1 MHGAG
6 TRCLIA
12 LAAAAVVATA
22 GPADAQTSGPAVP
35 DGISIP
41 AAPTKPTYPRTAF
54 APAATPAPRRSWAG
68 DSESFS
74 RVIADA
80 AAHHGVPERLIWAI
94 IRVESGFDHRA
105 VSRRGARG
113 LMQLMPATAE
123 RLGVRDVFNPRENID
138 AGTRHLRAMM
148 LRFRYDLRLAIAAYN
163 AGEKPVLAHGGVPP
177 YPETR
182 QYVTQVLRLY
192 NTPGEPRLWR
202 NELYRIVRPN
212 GTVVYTNIAFGQ
224 VGGVSHGR

>member
-1 MHGAG
+1 MILQEYRGQLLVVRQSDHG
-6 TRCLIA
+6 I
-12 LAAAAVVATA
+12 
-22 GPADAQTSGPAVP
+22 QT
-35 DGISIP
+35 
-41 AAPTKPTYPRTAF
+41 
-54 APAATPAPRRSWAG
+54 
-68 DSESFS
+68 
-74 RVIADA
+74 
-80 AAHHGVPERLIWAI
+80 
-94 IRVESGFDHRA
+94 
-105 VSRRGARG
+105 G
-113 LMQLMPATAE
+113 LFAE
-123 RLGVRDVFNPRENID
+123 RWGNDETPPFGPRQPVID